1 MKKLHIA
8 VIALSVATLGI
19 PALAYG
25 IPQAMSQDE
34 NKPELVNI
42 KGTVK
47 ADGDKI
53 VFVSDES
60 GKSWDVVN
68 PETLKEHV
76 GHHVELSAHVYKDKG
91 QIHVMTVT
99 MLKQKQD
106 EIELRLGNFPAGR
119 VGGSRQQGE

>member
-1 MKKLHIA
+1 MKKLSAA
-8 VIALSVATLGI
+8 VLALSVATLGV
-19 PALAYG
+19 PVLMQG
-25 IPQAMSQDE
+25 RSQDATQE
-34 NKPELVNI
+34 KKPELLNI

-53 VFVSDES
+53 TFVTEAD

-91 QIHVMTVT
+91 QIHVMKVT
-99 MLKQKQD
+99 MLKQQ
-106 EIELRLGNFPAGR
+106 
-119 VGGSRQQGE
+119 